1 MIVSPEA
8 PDSITQIFAYAIQDL
23 MPQTL
28 RPIPFAAFVFAGVAG
43 AQTVSY
49 SRDIAPILAMHC
61 HLCHG
66 ANPESAAGGLSTR
79 TWADLKRGGNL
90 GAVVVP
96 GNPVQSPLL
105 QFIDGSRG
113 EAHRMPL
120 GGRPLTQAQIASIER
135 WIREGA
141 ADDGGTTQTY
151 RLELPSV
158 AFNGNRPVRI
168 SCLLPV
174 AGYMELE
181 LSDDHG
187 RVLYLDGGAVKPA
200 RDVASLTTTG
210 QWFSW
215 TLRRAPEWPT
225 SVRVHLTISYAVEEP
240 KGAILAA
247 LEGRGGDPPMF
258 PAGEARVRVV
268 SLPSGNMVSE
278 ERAHLSGGMPDH
290 RRWMSGMRAGWYA
303 VQFHYETARSDIA
316 TLVRVTPP
324 AQ

>member
-23 MPQTL
+23 MPRTL

-49 SRDIAPILAMHC
+49 SRDIVPILAMHC

-120 GGRPLTQAQIASIER
+120 GGRPLTQAQITSIER

-158 AFNGNRPVRI
+158 AFSVDKPVRVFF
-168 SCLLPV
+168 LLPV
-174 AGYMELE
+174 AGYAELG
-181 LSDDHG
+181 LSDELG
-187 RVLYLDGGAVKPA
+187 RSLYMDGGAVKTS
-200 RDVASLTTTG
+200 RDVATLPVAG
-210 QWFSW
+210 QWFSR
-215 TLRRAPEWPT
+215 TLQGAADWPS
-225 SVRVHLTISYAVEEP
+225 SVRIQLTISHTTEEP
-240 KGAILAA
+240 DGTTLAA
-247 LEGRGGDPPMF
+247 TEDPSAHAPTL
-258 PAGEARVRVV
+258 PAGEARVRVI
-268 SLPSGNMVSE
+268 SPPSRNTEFERRARLP
-278 ERAHLSGGMPDH
+278 GGIPDH

-303 VQFHYETARSDIA
+303 VLFHYETARCDIA